1 LEKHILGVDVL
12 GEAEVASAHL
22 LDNVDFLPR
31 NEKGGKVG

>member
-1 LEKHILGVDVL
+1 LEKHILGVYIE

-31 NEKGGKVG
+31 IEKGGKVG